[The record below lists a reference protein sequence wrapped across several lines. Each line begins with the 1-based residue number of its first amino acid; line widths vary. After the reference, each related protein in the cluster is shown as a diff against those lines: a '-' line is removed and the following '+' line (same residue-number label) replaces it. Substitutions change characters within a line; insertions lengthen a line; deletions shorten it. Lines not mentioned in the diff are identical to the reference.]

1 MPHIVSVKKP
11 KDVGRNGRGRNVNVN
26 DGRGVNFAVVSG
38 AVKGETPLYK
48 GVRSVEVGPDVT
60 RRRFT
65 AGVSSDA
72 EGDVR
77 RPLVMLK
84 ARWSR

>member
-1 MPHIVSVKKP
+1 M
-11 KDVGRNGRGRNVNVN
+11 NL
-26 DGRGVNFAVVSG
+26 AVVSG
-38 AVKGETPLYK
+38 AVEQKTPLYE
-48 GVRSVEVGPDVT
+48 GIRSVEVCTDVT

-77 RPLVMLK
+77 RPSVMLK
-84 ARWSR
+84 ARQSRRCRSASILALWSWLRVTGALVI

>member
-11 KDVGRNGRGRNVNVN
+11 KYVGRDGRGRNVNI
-26 DGRGVNFAVVSG
+26 DDRRSMNFAVVSG
-38 AVKGETPLYK
+38 AIKGETPLYK

-65 AGVSSDA
+65 AGIVTL
-72 EGDVR
+72 R
-77 RPLVMLK
+77 
-84 ARWSR
+84 